1 MGDADLCSIITL
13 CHVSSFTT
21 IARKKGEIF
30 ANTRI
35 IKVEGRRSNL
45 YDYYSILHNAA
56 VSCVLMIIHHIMY
69 SSGAAGV
76 PGVFDEKLLSTMA
89 SHHDR
94 PVVFAL
100 SNPTSY
106 AECTAVQA

>member
-1 MGDADLCSIITL
+1 
-13 CHVSSFTT
+13 
-21 IARKKGEIF
+21 
-30 ANTRI
+30 
-35 IKVEGRRSNL
+35 
-45 YDYYSILHNAA
+45 
-56 VSCVLMIIHHIMY
+56 MIIHHIMY

-106 AECTAVQA
+106 AECTAEQAYQYTQVYKLLTVQFHPRSETIALRTI

>member
-1 MGDADLCSIITL
+1 M
-13 CHVSSFTT
+13 
-21 IARKKGEIF
+21 
-30 ANTRI
+30 
-35 IKVEGRRSNL
+35 L
-45 YDYYSILHNAA
+45 YDVKCYDLTSINSYCA
-56 VSCVLMIIHHIMY
+56 Y

-106 AECTAVQA
+106 AECTAEQAYQYTQVYKPLTSL